1 MFGSAEF
8 IVGLRPFSDRSIG
21 VMTLFLITFA
31 TVFLSEMVGDKSL
44 LTISAL
50 VSRFRALPVYCGVV
64 VAFMGKMLAAVLF
77 GHAIARLPATLVA
90 ATSALTFLAAALVI
104 WSKKQ
109 ESSDRTNVSP
119 TFWGKTMLTAF
130 AAIFLSEW
138 VDAGQLSAAMLAAQY
153 HAPFTIW
160 FSGSLALATKGA
172 FAVLF
177 GTGLRRYLPGNALR
191 YGAFACCLVMSVLSA
206 LKIHL

>member
-1 MFGSAEF
+1 MS
-8 IVGLRPFSDRSIG
+8 
-21 VMTLFLITFA
+21 LFLITFA
-31 TVFLSEMVGDKSL
+31 TVFLTEMIGDKSL

-50 VSRFRALPVYCGVV
+50 VTRFRALPVYCGVA

-77 GHAIARLPATLVA
+77 GHAIARLPPALVA
-90 ATSALTFLAAALVI
+90 AISAFTFLTTAIVL
-104 WSKKQ
+104 WFKKQ
-109 ESSDRTNVSP
+109 ETPGRENVAV
-119 TFWGKTMLTAF
+119 TFWSKTMLTAF

-138 VDAGQLSAAMLAAQY
+138 ADAGQLSAAMLAAQY

-160 FSGSLALATKGA
+160 IGGSMALATKGA
-172 FAVLF
+172 LAVLF
-177 GTGLRRYLPGNALR
+177 GTGLRRYLPGNGLR

>member
-1 MFGSAEF
+1 MFTAAEV
-8 IVGLRPFSDRSIG
+8 IVGSHTLSGAQRRAMS
-21 VMTLFLITFA
+21 LFLITFA
-31 TVFLSEMVGDKSL
+31 TVFLTEMIGDKSL

-77 GHAIARLPATLVA
+77 GHAIAQLPPTLVA
-90 ATSALTFLAAALVI
+90 AASAVTFLAAAVVL
-104 WSKKQ
+104 WFKKQ
-109 ESSDRTNVSP
+109 EPSGRENVP
-119 TFWGKTMLTAF
+119 VAFWGKTMLTAF

-153 HAPFTIW
+153 HAPITIW
-160 FSGSLALATKGA
+160 FGGSLALATKGA
-172 FAVLF
+172 LAVLF